1 MEENKTNPNIE
12 ETNTEENKT
21 EVNTEQKE
29 NKTETNKIN
38 VEETKKQGVNEILA
52 ALGVDSKEDLQTIVS
67 KYQQEQENKKTDLEK
82 ANDSNKTLTKRLVE
96 EKERADIAEAKLAA
110 ITLGAKPDLVDDLV
124 IVAKSK
130 ATEDKKI
137 LDVIEEIKKS
147 NSGFVYF
154 VSEEEKKEDKKNR
167 TVTRTNSKMQEKK
180 QKEEKE
186 ESEGGLAQRLFARKQ
201 TTRPAI
207 FSSSSEIFSLP
218 SITIKARL
226 AFSSISLVLINAYFS
241 IPSILIVFIHSTC
254 I

>member
-1 MEENKTNPNIE
+1 MEENKTNPNE
-12 ETNTEENKT
+12 ETNTEENKA

-29 NKTETNKIN
+29 KESKTNN
-38 VEETKKQGVNEILA
+38 VDVEKTKKQGVNEILA
-52 ALGVDSKEDLQTIVS
+52 ALGVDSKEDLQTIVNQY
-67 KYQQEQENKKTDLEK
+67 KQEQESKKSDLEK

-137 LDVIEEIKKS
+137 LDVIKEIKKS
-147 NSGFVYF
+147 NSGSVYF

-201 TTRPAI
+201 TTK
-207 FSSSSEIFSLP
+207 SS
-218 SITIKARL
+218 
-226 AFSSISLVLINAYFS
+226 YFS
-241 IPSILIVFIHSTC
+241 HS
-254 I
+254 

>member
-1 MEENKTNPNIE
+1 MEENKTNPNE

-29 NKTETNKIN
+29 NKIETNKIN

-147 NSGFVYF
+147 NSGSVYF

-167 TVTRTNSKMQEKK
+167 RTVTRTNSKMQEEK

-186 ESEGGLAQRLFARKQ
+186 EGTEGSLAKRLFARKQ
-201 TTRPAI
+201 TTKN
-207 FSSSSEIFSLP
+207 S
-218 SITIKARL
+218 
-226 AFSSISLVLINAYFS
+226 YFS
-241 IPSILIVFIHSTC
+241 HS
-254 I
+254 

>member
-1 MEENKTNPNIE
+1 MEENKTNPNID
-12 ETNTEENKT
+12 ETNAGENKT

-38 VEETKKQGVNEILA
+38 VEEIKKQGVNEILA

-67 KYQQEQENKKTDLEK
+67 KYQKEQESKKSDLEK

-147 NSGFVYF
+147 NSGSVYF
-154 VSEEEKKEDKKNR
+154 VSEEETKEDKKNKR

-180 QKEEKE
+180 QKEENG
-186 ESEGGLAQRLFARKQ
+186 EGTEGSLAQRLFARKQ
-201 TTRPAI
+201 TTKN
-207 FSSSSEIFSLP
+207 S
-218 SITIKARL
+218 
-226 AFSSISLVLINAYFS
+226 YFS
-241 IPSILIVFIHSTC
+241 HS
-254 I
+254 

>member
-1 MEENKTNPNIE
+1 MEENKTNPNE

-29 NKTETNKIN
+29 NKIETNKIN

-82 ANDSNKTLTKRLVE
+82 ANDSNKTLTKRLAE

-147 NSGFVYF
+147 NSGSVYF
-154 VSEEEKKEDKKNR
+154 VSEEERKEDKKNRR
-167 TVTRTNSKMQEKK
+167 TVTRTNSKMQEEK

-186 ESEGGLAQRLFARKQ
+186 GGTEGSLAKRLFARKQ
-201 TTRPAI
+201 TTKN
-207 FSSSSEIFSLP
+207 S
-218 SITIKARL
+218 
-226 AFSSISLVLINAYFS
+226 YFS
-241 IPSILIVFIHSTC
+241 HS
-254 I
+254 

>member
-12 ETNTEENKT
+12 ETNTEENKA

-29 NKTETNKIN
+29 KESKTNN
-38 VEETKKQGVNEILA
+38 VDIEKTKKQGVNEILA
-52 ALGVDSKEDLQTIVS
+52 ALGVESKEDLQTIVNQY
-67 KYQQEQENKKTDLEK
+67 KQEQESKKSDLEK

-147 NSGFVYF
+147 NSGSVYF
-154 VSEEEKKEDKKNR
+154 VSEEEEKEDKKNR

-186 ESEGGLAQRLFARKQ
+186 EGTEGGLAQRLFARKQ
-201 TTRPAI
+201 TTK
-207 FSSSSEIFSLP
+207 SS
-218 SITIKARL
+218 
-226 AFSSISLVLINAYFS
+226 YFS
-241 IPSILIVFIHSTC
+241 HS
-254 I
+254 

>member
-1 MEENKTNPNIE
+1 MEENKTNPNE

-147 NSGFVYF
+147 NSGSVYF
-154 VSEEEKKEDKKNR
+154 VSEEEKRR

-180 QKEEKE
+180 QKEENG
-186 ESEGGLAQRLFARKQ
+186 EGTEGSLAQRLFARKQ
-201 TTRPAI
+201 TTKN
-207 FSSSSEIFSLP
+207 S
-218 SITIKARL
+218 
-226 AFSSISLVLINAYFS
+226 YFS
-241 IPSILIVFIHSTC
+241 HS
-254 I
+254 

>member
-1 MEENKTNPNIE
+1 MEENKTNPNE

-29 NKTETNKIN
+29 NKIETNKIN
-38 VEETKKQGVNEILA
+38 VEETKKHGVNEILA

-147 NSGFVYF
+147 NSGSVYF
-154 VSEEEKKEDKKNR
+154 VSEEERKEDKKNRR
-167 TVTRTNSKMQEKK
+167 TVTRTNSKMQEEK

-186 ESEGGLAQRLFARKQ
+186 EGTEGSLAKRLFARKQ
-201 TTRPAI
+201 TTKN
-207 FSSSSEIFSLP
+207 S
-218 SITIKARL
+218 
-226 AFSSISLVLINAYFS
+226 YFS
-241 IPSILIVFIHSTC
+241 HS
-254 I
+254 

>member
-1 MEENKTNPNIE
+1 MEENKTNPNE

-29 NKTETNKIN
+29 KESKTNN
-38 VEETKKQGVNEILA
+38 VDIEKTKKQGVNEILA

-67 KYQQEQENKKTDLEK
+67 QYKQEQENKKTDLEK
-82 ANDSNKTLTKRLVE
+82 ANDSNKSLTKRLVE

-130 ATEDKKI
+130 VTEDKKI
-137 LDVIEEIKKS
+137 LDIIEEIKKS
-147 NSGFVYF
+147 KSGSVYF
-154 VSEEEKKEDKKNR
+154 VSEEENKEDKKNR

-186 ESEGGLAQRLFARKQ
+186 EKEEVASGLAQRLFARKQ
-201 TTRPAI
+201 TTK
-207 FSSSSEIFSLP
+207 SS
-218 SITIKARL
+218 
-226 AFSSISLVLINAYFS
+226 YFS
-241 IPSILIVFIHSTC
+241 HS
-254 I
+254 

>member
-1 MEENKTNPNIE
+1 MEENKTNPNID
-12 ETNTEENKT
+12 ETNAGENKT
-21 EVNTEQKE
+21 DVNTEQKE

-147 NSGFVYF
+147 NSGSVYF
-154 VSEEEKKEDKKNR
+154 VSEEEKKEDKKNRR

-180 QKEEKE
+180 QKEEE
-186 ESEGGLAQRLFARKQ
+186 ETVGSLAQRLFARKQ
-201 TTRPAI
+201 TTK
-207 FSSSSEIFSLP
+207 SS
-218 SITIKARL
+218 
-226 AFSSISLVLINAYFS
+226 YFS
-241 IPSILIVFIHSTC
+241 HS
-254 I
+254 

>member
-1 MEENKTNPNIE
+1 MEENKTNPNE

-147 NSGFVYF
+147 NSGSVYF

-167 TVTRTNSKMQEKK
+167 RTVTRTNSKMQEEK
-180 QKEEKE
+180 QKGEKE
-186 ESEGGLAQRLFARKQ
+186 EGTEGSLAKRLFARKQ
-201 TTRPAI
+201 TTKN
-207 FSSSSEIFSLP
+207 S
-218 SITIKARL
+218 
-226 AFSSISLVLINAYFS
+226 YFS
-241 IPSILIVFIHSTC
+241 HS
-254 I
+254 

>member
-1 MEENKTNPNIE
+1 MEENKTNPNE

-29 NKTETNKIN
+29 NKIETNKIN

-67 KYQQEQENKKTDLEK
+67 KYQQEQENK
-82 ANDSNKTLTKRLVE
+82 
-96 EKERADIAEAKLAA
+96 RADIAEAKLAA

-147 NSGFVYF
+147 NSGSVYF
-154 VSEEEKKEDKKNR
+154 VSEEERKEDKKNRR
-167 TVTRTNSKMQEKK
+167 TVTRTNSKMQEEK

-186 ESEGGLAQRLFARKQ
+186 EGTEGSLAKRLFARKQ
-201 TTRPAI
+201 TTKN
-207 FSSSSEIFSLP
+207 S
-218 SITIKARL
+218 
-226 AFSSISLVLINAYFS
+226 YFS
-241 IPSILIVFIHSTC
+241 HS
-254 I
+254 

>member
-1 MEENKTNPNIE
+1 MEENKTNTNID
-12 ETNTEENKT
+12 ETNAGENKT

-67 KYQQEQENKKTDLEK
+67 KYQKEQENKKTDLEK

-147 NSGFVYF
+147 NSGSVYF
-154 VSEEEKKEDKKNR
+154 VSEKEDKKNRR
-167 TVTRTNSKMQEKK
+167 TVTRTNSKMQEEK
-180 QKEEKE
+180 QNEEKE
-186 ESEGGLAQRLFARKQ
+186 ETVGSLAQRLFARKQ
-201 TTRPAI
+201 TTK
-207 FSSSSEIFSLP
+207 SS
-218 SITIKARL
+218 
-226 AFSSISLVLINAYFS
+226 YFS
-241 IPSILIVFIHSTC
+241 HS
-254 I
+254 

>member
-1 MEENKTNPNIE
+1 MEENKTNTNIE

-21 EVNTEQKE
+21 EVNTQQKE

-82 ANDSNKTLTKRLVE
+82 ANDSNKALTKRIVE

-147 NSGFVYF
+147 NSGSVYF
-154 VSEEEKKEDKKNR
+154 VSEEEKKEEEKKEDKKRR

-186 ESEGGLAQRLFARKQ
+186 EAEGGLAQRLFARKQ
-201 TTRPAI
+201 TTKN
-207 FSSSSEIFSLP
+207 S
-218 SITIKARL
+218 
-226 AFSSISLVLINAYFS
+226 YFS
-241 IPSILIVFIHSTC
+241 HS
-254 I
+254 

>member
-12 ETNTEENKT
+12 ETNTEENKA

-110 ITLGAKPDLVDDLV
+110 ITLGAKPDLADDLV

-137 LDVIEEIKKS
+137 LDVIKKS
-147 NSGFVYF
+147 NSGSVYF
-154 VSEEEKKEDKKNR
+154 VSEEERKEDKKNRR
-167 TVTRTNSKMQEKK
+167 TVTRTNSKMQEEK

-186 ESEGGLAQRLFARKQ
+186 EGTEGSLAKRLFARKQ
-201 TTRPAI
+201 TTKN
-207 FSSSSEIFSLP
+207 S
-218 SITIKARL
+218 
-226 AFSSISLVLINAYFS
+226 YFS
-241 IPSILIVFIHSTC
+241 HS
-254 I
+254 

>member
-1 MEENKTNPNIE
+1 MEENKTNPNIDE
-12 ETNTEENKT
+12 KNAGENKT

-147 NSGFVYF
+147 NSGSVYF
-154 VSEEEKKEDKKNR
+154 VSDAGEKTKRRKRRGNRGRSCTEIICKKAN
-167 TVTRTNSKMQEKK
+167 NKK
-180 QKEEKE
+180 
-186 ESEGGLAQRLFARKQ
+186 
-201 TTRPAI
+201 
-207 FSSSSEIFSLP
+207 
-218 SITIKARL
+218 
-226 AFSSISLVLINAYFS
+226 
-241 IPSILIVFIHSTC
+241 
-254 I
+254 

>member
-1 MEENKTNPNIE
+1 MEENKTNLNE

-147 NSGFVYF
+147 NSGSVYF
-154 VSEEEKKEDKKNR
+154 VSEEERKEDKKNRR
-167 TVTRTNSKMQEKK
+167 TVTRTNSKMQEEK

-186 ESEGGLAQRLFARKQ
+186 EGTEGSLAKRLFARKQ
-201 TTRPAI
+201 TTKN
-207 FSSSSEIFSLP
+207 S
-218 SITIKARL
+218 
-226 AFSSISLVLINAYFS
+226 YFS
-241 IPSILIVFIHSTC
+241 HS
-254 I
+254 

>member
-1 MEENKTNPNIE
+1 MEENKTNQNIE
-12 ETNTEENKT
+12 ETNTEENKTEVNTEQKENKT

-82 ANDSNKTLTKRLVE
+82 ANDSNKALTKRLVE

-147 NSGFVYF
+147 NSGSVYF
-154 VSEEEKKEDKKNR
+154 VSEEEKKEDKNRR

-180 QKEEKE
+180 QKEENG
-186 ESEGGLAQRLFARKQ
+186 EGTEGSLAQRLFARKQ
-201 TTRPAI
+201 TTKN
-207 FSSSSEIFSLP
+207 S
-218 SITIKARL
+218 
-226 AFSSISLVLINAYFS
+226 YFS
-241 IPSILIVFIHSTC
+241 HS
-254 I
+254 

>member
-1 MEENKTNPNIE
+1 MEENKTNPNIK
-12 ETNTEENKT
+12 ETNTKENKA

-29 NKTETNKIN
+29 KESKTNN
-38 VEETKKQGVNEILA
+38 VDIEKTKKQGVNEILA
-52 ALGVDSKEDLQTIVS
+52 ALGVESKEDLQTIVNQY
-67 KYQQEQENKKTDLEK
+67 KQEQESKKSDLEK
-82 ANDSNKTLTKRLVE
+82 ANDSNKILTKRLVE

-147 NSGFVYF
+147 NSGSVYF

-167 TVTRTNSKMQEKK
+167 RTVTRTNSKMQEEK

-186 ESEGGLAQRLFARKQ
+186 EGTEGSLAKRLFARKQ
-201 TTRPAI
+201 TTKN
-207 FSSSSEIFSLP
+207 S
-218 SITIKARL
+218 
-226 AFSSISLVLINAYFS
+226 YFS
-241 IPSILIVFIHSTC
+241 HS
-254 I
+254 

>member
-1 MEENKTNPNIE
+1 MMMEENKTNQNE

-147 NSGFVYF
+147 NSGSVYF
-154 VSEEEKKEDKKNR
+154 VSEEERKEDKKNRR
-167 TVTRTNSKMQEKK
+167 TVTRTNSKMQEEK

-186 ESEGGLAQRLFARKQ
+186 EGTEGSLAKRLFARKQ
-201 TTRPAI
+201 TTKN
-207 FSSSSEIFSLP
+207 S
-218 SITIKARL
+218 
-226 AFSSISLVLINAYFS
+226 YFS
-241 IPSILIVFIHSTC
+241 HS
-254 I
+254 

>member
-1 MEENKTNPNIE
+1 MEENKTNPNE

-147 NSGFVYF
+147 NSGSVYF
-154 VSEEEKKEDKKNR
+154 VLEEEKKEDKKNRR
-167 TVTRTNSKMQEKK
+167 TVTRTNSKMQEEK

-186 ESEGGLAQRLFARKQ
+186 EGTEGSLAKRLFARKQ
-201 TTRPAI
+201 TTKN
-207 FSSSSEIFSLP
+207 S
-218 SITIKARL
+218 
-226 AFSSISLVLINAYFS
+226 YFS
-241 IPSILIVFIHSTC
+241 HS
-254 I
+254 

>member
-12 ETNTEENKT
+12 ETNTEENKA

-147 NSGFVYF
+147 NSGSVYF
-154 VSEEEKKEDKKNR
+154 VSEEERKEDKKNRR
-167 TVTRTNSKMQEKK
+167 TVTRTNSKMQEEK

-186 ESEGGLAQRLFARKQ
+186 EGTEGSLAKRLFARKQ
-201 TTRPAI
+201 TTKN
-207 FSSSSEIFSLP
+207 S
-218 SITIKARL
+218 
-226 AFSSISLVLINAYFS
+226 YFS
-241 IPSILIVFIHSTC
+241 HS
-254 I
+254 

>member
-1 MEENKTNPNIE
+1 MEENKTNSNID
-12 ETNTEENKT
+12 ETNAEENKA

-67 KYQQEQENKKTDLEK
+67 NYQQEQENKKTDLEK

-147 NSGFVYF
+147 NSGSVYF
-154 VSEEEKKEDKKNR
+154 VSEEETKEDKKNKR

-180 QKEEKE
+180 QKEENG
-186 ESEGGLAQRLFARKQ
+186 EGTEGSLAQRLFARKQ
-201 TTRPAI
+201 TTKN
-207 FSSSSEIFSLP
+207 S
-218 SITIKARL
+218 
-226 AFSSISLVLINAYFS
+226 YFS
-241 IPSILIVFIHSTC
+241 HS
-254 I
+254 

>member
-1 MEENKTNPNIE
+1 MEENRTNPNE

-147 NSGFVYF
+147 NSGSVYF
-154 VSEEEKKEDKKNR
+154 VSEEERKEDKKNRR
-167 TVTRTNSKMQEKK
+167 TVTRTNSKMQEEK

-201 TTRPAI
+201 TTK
-207 FSSSSEIFSLP
+207 SS
-218 SITIKARL
+218 
-226 AFSSISLVLINAYFS
+226 YFS
-241 IPSILIVFIHSTC
+241 HS
-254 I
+254 

>member
-1 MEENKTNPNIE
+1 MEENKPNTNIE
-12 ETNTEENKT
+12 ETNIEENKT

-29 NKTETNKIN
+29 KESKTNN
-38 VEETKKQGVNEILA
+38 VDVEKTKKQGVNEILA

-67 KYQQEQENKKTDLEK
+67 QYKQEQENKKTDLEK

-137 LDVIEEIKKS
+137 LDIIEEIKKS
-147 NSGFVYF
+147 KSGSVYF
-154 VSEEEKKEDKKNR
+154 VSEEENKEDKKRR

-186 ESEGGLAQRLFARKQ
+186 EGTVGSLAQRLFERNQITK
-201 TTRPAI
+201 
-207 FSSSSEIFSLP
+207 SS
-218 SITIKARL
+218 
-226 AFSSISLVLINAYFS
+226 YFS
-241 IPSILIVFIHSTC
+241 HS
-254 I
+254 

>member
-1 MEENKTNPNIE
+1 MEENKTNPNE

-29 NKTETNKIN
+29 NRTETNKIN

-52 ALGVDSKEDLQTIVS
+52 ALGVDSREDLQTIVS

-82 ANDSNKTLTKRLVE
+82 ANDSNKALTKRLVE

-137 LDVIEEIKKS
+137 IDVIEEIKKS
-147 NSGFVYF
+147 NSGSVYF
-154 VSEEEKKEDKKNR
+154 VSEEEKKEEEKKEDKKKR

-201 TTRPAI
+201 TTK
-207 FSSSSEIFSLP
+207 SS
-218 SITIKARL
+218 
-226 AFSSISLVLINAYFS
+226 YFS
-241 IPSILIVFIHSTC
+241 HS
-254 I
+254 

>member
-147 NSGFVYF
+147 NSGSVYF
-154 VSEEEKKEDKKNR
+154 VSEEEKKEEKEEDKNRR

-180 QKEEKE
+180 QNEENG
-186 ESEGGLAQRLFARKQ
+186 EGTEGSLAQRLFARKQ
-201 TTRPAI
+201 TTKN
-207 FSSSSEIFSLP
+207 S
-218 SITIKARL
+218 
-226 AFSSISLVLINAYFS
+226 YFS
-241 IPSILIVFIHSTC
+241 HS
-254 I
+254 

>member
-1 MEENKTNPNIE
+1 MEENKTNQNE

-82 ANDSNKTLTKRLVE
+82 ANDSNKALTKRLVE

-147 NSGFVYF
+147 NSGSVYF
-154 VSEEEKKEDKKNR
+154 VSEEERKEDKKNRR
-167 TVTRTNSKMQEKK
+167 TVTRTNSKMQEEK

-186 ESEGGLAQRLFARKQ
+186 GGTEGSLAKRLFARKQ
-201 TTRPAI
+201 TTKN
-207 FSSSSEIFSLP
+207 S
-218 SITIKARL
+218 
-226 AFSSISLVLINAYFS
+226 YFS
-241 IPSILIVFIHSTC
+241 HS
-254 I
+254 

>member
-1 MEENKTNPNIE
+1 MEENKTNPNE

-29 NKTETNKIN
+29 KEPKTNN
-38 VEETKKQGVNEILA
+38 VDVEKTKKQGVNEILA
-52 ALGVDSKEDLQTIVS
+52 ALGVDSKEDLQTIVNQY
-67 KYQQEQENKKTDLEK
+67 KQEQESKKSDLEK
-82 ANDSNKTLTKRLVE
+82 ANDSNKTLTKKLVE

-147 NSGFVYF
+147 NSGSVYF
-154 VSEEEKKEDKKNR
+154 VSEEEKKEDKKNRR

-180 QKEEKE
+180 QKEENE
-186 ESEGGLAQRLFARKQ
+186 EAVGSLAQRLFARKQ
-201 TTRPAI
+201 TTKN
-207 FSSSSEIFSLP
+207 S
-218 SITIKARL
+218 
-226 AFSSISLVLINAYFS
+226 YFS
-241 IPSILIVFIHSTC
+241 HS
-254 I
+254 

>member
-12 ETNTEENKT
+12 ETNTEENKA

-29 NKTETNKIN
+29 KESKTNN
-38 VEETKKQGVNEILA
+38 VDIEKTKKQGVNEILA
-52 ALGVDSKEDLQTIVS
+52 ALGVESKEDLQTIVNQY
-67 KYQQEQENKKTDLEK
+67 KQEQESKKSDLEK

-147 NSGFVYF
+147 NSGSVYF

-167 TVTRTNSKMQEKK
+167 GTVTRTNSKMQEEK

-186 ESEGGLAQRLFARKQ
+186 EGTEGSLAKRLFARKQ
-201 TTRPAI
+201 TTKN
-207 FSSSSEIFSLP
+207 S
-218 SITIKARL
+218 
-226 AFSSISLVLINAYFS
+226 YFS
-241 IPSILIVFIHSTC
+241 HS
-254 I
+254 

>member
-1 MEENKTNPNIE
+1 MEENKTNPNE

-21 EVNTEQKE
+21 EVNVEQKE
-29 NKTETNKIN
+29 KESKTNAVD
-38 VEETKKQGVNEILA
+38 VEKTKKQGVNEILA

-67 KYQQEQENKKTDLEK
+67 QYKQEQESKKSDLEK
-82 ANDSNKTLTKRLVE
+82 VKDSNKNLTKRLVE

-147 NSGFVYF
+147 NSGSVYF
-154 VSEEEKKEDKKNR
+154 VSEEEKKEDKNRR

-180 QKEEKE
+180 QKEENG
-186 ESEGGLAQRLFARKQ
+186 EGTEGSLAQRLFARKQ
-201 TTRPAI
+201 TTKN
-207 FSSSSEIFSLP
+207 S
-218 SITIKARL
+218 
-226 AFSSISLVLINAYFS
+226 YFS
-241 IPSILIVFIHSTC
+241 HS
-254 I
+254 

>member
-1 MEENKTNPNIE
+1 MEENKTNPNID
-12 ETNTEENKT
+12 ETNAGENKT

-147 NSGFVYF
+147 NSGSVYF
-154 VSEEEKKEDKKNR
+154 VSEEERKEDKKNRR
-167 TVTRTNSKMQEKK
+167 TVTRTNSKMQEEK

-186 ESEGGLAQRLFARKQ
+186 EGTEGSLAKRLFARKQ
-201 TTRPAI
+201 TTKN
-207 FSSSSEIFSLP
+207 S
-218 SITIKARL
+218 
-226 AFSSISLVLINAYFS
+226 YFS
-241 IPSILIVFIHSTC
+241 HS
-254 I
+254 

>member
-1 MEENKTNPNIE
+1 MEENKTNPNE

-29 NKTETNKIN
+29 NKT
-38 VEETKKQGVNEILA
+38 ETKKQGVNEILA

-82 ANDSNKTLTKRLVE
+82 ANDSNKTLTRRLVE

-137 LDVIEEIKKS
+137 LDVIKEIKKS
-147 NSGFVYF
+147 SSGSVYF
-154 VSEEEKKEDKKNR
+154 VSEEERKEDKKNRR
-167 TVTRTNSKMQEKK
+167 TVTRTNSKMQEEK

-186 ESEGGLAQRLFARKQ
+186 EGTEGSLAKRLFARKQ
-201 TTRPAI
+201 TTKN
-207 FSSSSEIFSLP
+207 S
-218 SITIKARL
+218 
-226 AFSSISLVLINAYFS
+226 YFS
-241 IPSILIVFIHSTC
+241 HS
-254 I
+254 